1 MLENTD
7 AELQEQGE
15 RAVLLYLF
23 SWTRGQESFFF
34 FFMISGDTIEIGIR
48 ETSQTRGGKRELCD
62 F

>member
-15 RAVLLYLF
+15 RAVVLL
-23 SWTRGQESFFF
+23 FFF
-34 FFMISGDTIEIGIR
+34 LGLKAKNLFFMISGVTIEIGIR
-48 ETSQTRGGKRELCD
+48 ETSQTRGGKCELCD